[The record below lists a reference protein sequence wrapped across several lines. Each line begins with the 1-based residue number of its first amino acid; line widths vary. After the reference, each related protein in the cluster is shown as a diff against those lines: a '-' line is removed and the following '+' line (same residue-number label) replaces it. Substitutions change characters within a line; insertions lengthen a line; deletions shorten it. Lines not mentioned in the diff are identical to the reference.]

1 MGRGEME
8 MYGDAM
14 AFEIAVRL
22 EAGDRERSLRQRAAF
37 GWFDRP
43 GRSRVKPLAAVVE
56 FKRPAAGPVADDVR
70 RAA

>member
-1 MGRGEME
+1 MGRGEKD

-14 AFEIAVRL
+14 AFEIAVKL
-22 EAGDRERSLRQRAAF
+22 EAGDRERDLQQRAAF

-43 GRSRVKPLAAVVE
+43 FRSRVKPLAAVVE
-56 FKRPAAGPVADDVR
+56 FKRPAVAPVADDVR